1 MGSPAGSNDDHHGRL
16 CNLKNVEG
24 SQVRIFANSVFF
36 LNLVL
41 STIASTGTCYF
52 FQPNKYI
59 ECFCVVRCRPSPVW
73 AFRDQ
78 MLNHMVVTHGMA
90 WLAQDQPAPPAQPGQ
105 PAQRPLT
112 PRVARERT
120 VSSSSAYSTGGA
132 RGSSATP

>member
-1 MGSPAGSNDDHHGRL
+1 MGSPAGSNDDHQGRL

-24 SQVRIFANSVFF
+24 SQVRIFASSVFF
-36 LNLVL
+36 LSAVNYCQYWYLL
-41 STIASTGTCYF
+41 F
-52 FQPNKYI
+52 FVQPNKFI

-120 VSSSSAYSTGGA
+120 VSSSSGHSTGGA